1 MAIYDR
7 PDWIPLRDEAAID
20 TTQPIIDA
28 HHHLWDRADSTYL
41 ARELRSDVEGSH
53 NVTRTVFVEC
63 SAGYDVDA
71 APHLAPVGETRF
83 VAAEAAAMSET
94 SRARIGAIVSHA
106 DLTLGDAVEEVLL
119 AHDAAG
125 DGLFR
130 GVRHGVNWSRHDS
143 VKNGHHNPRKGQL
156 AVPEFRR
163 GVSRLGQMGFS
174 FDAWLYFDQLTELAA
189 MALAVPETT
198 IVLNHLGGP
207 LGIGPYVGA
216 HRLEM
221 LEVWQAGIAAV
232 AACPNVVIK
241 VGGIGM
247 EHYFGMPWANLPRP
261 PSSDVVAAW
270 WTEIV
275 RFAIDSFGPD
285 RCMAESN
292 YPVDR
297 QTLPYA
303 VLWNALQRMTAN
315 YSEAERNDIFHDTA
329 ERIYRIDTTP
339 QPTPGAN

>member
-1 MAIYDR
+1 MLGR
-7 PDWIPLRDEAAID
+7 LRRR
-20 TTQPIIDA
+20 
-28 HHHLWDRADSTYL
+28 RA
-41 ARELRSDVEGSH
+41 
-53 NVTRTVFVEC
+53 
-63 SAGYDVDA
+63 
-71 APHLAPVGETRF
+71 
-83 VAAEAAAMSET
+83 
-94 SRARIGAIVSHA
+94 AIVSHA

-143 VKNGHHNPRKGQL
+143 VKNGHHNPCEGQL

-174 FDAWLYFDQLTELAA
+174 FDAWLYFDQLPELAE
-189 MALAVPETT
+189 MAQAVPETT

-241 VGGIGM
+241 IGGIGM
-247 EHYFGMPWANLPRP
+247 EHYFGMPWATLPRP

-275 RFAIDSFGPD
+275 RFAIESFGPD

-303 VLWNALQRMTAN
+303 VLWNALQRMTAG

-329 ERIYRIDTTP
+329 ARIYRIDTTP
-339 QPTPGAN
+339 MPTPGAN